1 MVSDERVMDIT
12 TVAVGF
18 ITGLCVGA
26 TSTGGGAL
34 LTPALILIMGI
45 SPSIAI
51 GTGVAIAA
59 VMKFVAGGAFIWRSQ
74 VHWQSVW
81 RLAIGSIPGV
91 LVGLAILQQLEG
103 IVASE
108 SYLQQLLAILLF
120 LAGVTGLVRLR
131 PRHSNLVK
139 EQGPSVGVAIVLGFV
154 TGLLVTITSVGSGSL
169 LLAVLL
175 VFFPMAA
182 MQVVGTDLA
191 HAFLLTSVASL
202 GHFVAGRVDLN
213 LMTWVLLGGVPGAL
227 LGVSLATKMPEQWLR
242 IGLSVVLIG
251 LALQLFSSGNA

>member
-1 MVSDERVMDIT
+1 MDIT
-12 TVAVGF
+12 TVAVGL

-45 SPSIAI
+45 SPSTAI

-59 VMKFVAGGAFIWRSQ
+59 VMKFIASGAFIWRSQ
-74 VHWQSVW
+74 VHWQSVR
-81 RLAIGSIPGV
+81 RLATGSIPGV
-91 LVGLAILQQLEG
+91 FVGLAILQQLQG
-103 IVASE
+103 MVALE

-120 LAGVTGLVRLR
+120 LAGITGFVSLR
-131 PRHSNLVK
+131 PHHSNWL
-139 EQGPSVGVAIVLGFV
+139 QGEGPTAGVAIVLGFM
-154 TGLLVTITSVGSGSL
+154 TGFLVTITSVGSGSL

-182 MQVVGTDLA
+182 MRVVGTDLT

-213 LMTWVLLGGVPGAL
+213 LMMWVLLGGVPGAL
-227 LGVSLATKMPEQWLR
+227 LGVSLATRMPERWLR
-242 IGLSVVLIG
+242 IGLSVILIG
-251 LALQLFSSGNA
+251 LAIQLFASGNA